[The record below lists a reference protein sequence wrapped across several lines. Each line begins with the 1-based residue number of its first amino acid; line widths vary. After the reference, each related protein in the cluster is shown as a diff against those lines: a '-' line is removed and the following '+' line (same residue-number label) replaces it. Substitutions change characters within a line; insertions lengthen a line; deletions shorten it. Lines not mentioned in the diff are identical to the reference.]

1 MRLNE
6 HLAQTGRTDRMIQRA
21 MDISLGGRHVLI
33 MCASQVQVKTMEH
46 RLRSVPGPSGSIQV
60 ITLPRDFD
68 WETMRPKNAAHDYT
82 TVYLPDHTVAEQE
95 ILRLQ
100 AKIAHFQLLQ
110 MQIYPMTL

>member
-1 MRLNE
+1 MKLNE
-6 HLAQTGRTDRMIQRA
+6 HLTQTGRTTKLLHRA
-21 MDISLGGRHVLI
+21 YELALTGRHVFV
-33 MCASQVQVKTMEH
+33 MCSTHVHVKHVEEMLV
-46 RLRSVPGPSGSIQV
+46 RLHGGLSGVSV

-68 WETMRPKNAAHDYT
+68 WETMRPKNVAHSWDT
-82 TVYLPDHTVAEQE
+82 IYLPDHVVAEQE